1 MGILYAVLT
10 IGILA
15 FILGAALEFASKKF
29 AIKKD
34 ERLSELEKI
43 MPGVNCGGCG
53 YAGCSAYAAAVA
65 SGEAKI
71 GKCAPGG
78 KALALSMATIMG
90 VDEISAPEKQVAFV
104 ACRGDVNH
112 TQLDAK
118 YDGILDCRAASL
130 LFNGNKGCKAGCL
143 HFGSCAAE
151 CPHHAI
157 YTDAE
162 GNYIV
167 DKNKCVGCGVCVT
180 VCPHKII
187 RLIPYDAEYAVAC
200 NNTESGLKVR
210 KVCEKGCIGCKI
222 CVNKHPDSGCEMKE
236 DLSVVN
242 YSRDTSGLE
251 KAALSCPRKII
262 VKL

>member
-53 YAGCSAYAAAVA
+53 YAGCSAYASAVA

-90 VDEISAPEKQVAFV
+90 VDEISEPEKQVAFV

-118 YDGILDCRAASL
+118 YDGAVVEIWRYDPLIFSSDNRSVDSL
-130 LFNGNKGCKAGCL
+130 SLYL
-143 HFGSCAAE
+143 SFGGE
-151 CPHHAI
+151 
-157 YTDAE
+157 TD
-162 GNYIV
+162 
-167 DKNKCVGCGVCVT
+167 
-180 VCPHKII
+180 PRI
-187 RLIPYDAEYAVAC
+187 RKELEMLQE
-200 NNTESGLKVR
+200 NTKW
-210 KVCEKGCIGCKI
+210 
-222 CVNKHPDSGCEMKE
+222 
-236 DLSVVN
+236 
-242 YSRDTSGLE
+242 
-251 KAALSCPRKII
+251 
-262 VKL
+262 